1 MSSEFK
7 YMLKDNIP
15 KTHITDHS
23 TVVIFRVNYLL
34 CDVICINYL
43 DMFTYFWTLRVG
55 KSVNTH
61 TVFLVYTK
69 LAFIPK
75 TREITVPAWG
85 KVELTSETSF

>member
-1 MSSEFK
+1 M
-7 YMLKDNIP
+7 
-15 KTHITDHS
+15 
-23 TVVIFRVNYLL
+23 
-34 CDVICINYL
+34 
-43 DMFTYFWTLRVG
+43 G

-85 KVELTSETSF
+85 KVELTSETSFQRCDSDFEV

>member
-1 MSSEFK
+1 
-7 YMLKDNIP
+7 MLF
-15 KTHITDHS
+15 
-23 TVVIFRVNYLL
+23 VVIFRVVNSCSPHSGNFPPELST

-43 DMFTYFWTLRVG
+43 DIFTYFWTLRMG

-75 TREITVPAWG
+75 TQEITVPAWG